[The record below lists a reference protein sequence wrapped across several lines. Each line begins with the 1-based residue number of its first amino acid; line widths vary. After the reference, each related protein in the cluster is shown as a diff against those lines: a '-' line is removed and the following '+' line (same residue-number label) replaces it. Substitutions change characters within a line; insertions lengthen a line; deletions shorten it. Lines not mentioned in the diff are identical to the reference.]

1 VAGGKEQLLQSA
13 AREGSM
19 APWSLTGRKAEDLC
33 HGRDDRL
40 FSAHGGSSE
49 MPPFHCALK
58 VRHAVAQRAPQKQK
72 LGLLRQGKGLALVD
86 KRNNLLGSAAELSL
100 YIVVVA
106 YGHANYGETSATM
119 LDPQRLGQLSNVLLV
134 VGVSPPAEDARLV
147 MARVEAY
154 TAQAV
159 GPVTIQDLKDSLNVL
174 CPPHRRQ
181 IIKIS
186 DGGGS
191 RHNDGKVVQQ
201 VLDS

>member
-106 YGHANYGETSATM
+106 YVSSYRGSLQNMAHSYAHTKHALTGK
-119 LDPQRLGQLSNVLLV
+119 
-134 VGVSPPAEDARLV
+134 
-147 MARVEAY
+147 
-154 TAQAV
+154 QA
-159 GPVTIQDLKDSLNVL
+159 K
-174 CPPHRRQ
+174 
-181 IIKIS
+181 
-186 DGGGS
+186 
-191 RHNDGKVVQQ
+191 
-201 VLDS
+201 